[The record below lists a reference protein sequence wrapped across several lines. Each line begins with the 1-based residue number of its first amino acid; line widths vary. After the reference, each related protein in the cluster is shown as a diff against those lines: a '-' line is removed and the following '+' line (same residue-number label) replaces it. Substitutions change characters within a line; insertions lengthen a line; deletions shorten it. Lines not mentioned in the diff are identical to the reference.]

1 MNRKLVLALT
11 CVMMIGMLSGCGKKK
26 DAANDESSQQ
36 DPTITIT
43 DESTNTSSSDVEVK
57 ASEEESKGLAAPIV
71 KGGVMKEGSEAIDV
85 EFEWNPVDG
94 ADGYEVDIQSKAED
108 AKEYTPYEP
117 GYTELEKD
125 GDYFITTDTKFV
137 ASAQD
142 DFDFQIKVRAFRAE
156 DEDKTFSDWSKVA
169 YGQTYDK

>member
-1 MNRKLVLALT
+1 MNKKLVLALT
-11 CVMMIGMLSGCGKKK
+11 CVAVISLAGCGAKKNNTDAEANK
-26 DAANDESSQQ
+26 EASTIVVDDAANKASSEES
-36 DPTITIT
+36 
-43 DESTNTSSSDVEVK
+43 VKVK
-57 ASEEESKGLAAPIV
+57 APEEAKELSVPIV
-71 KGGVMKEGSEAIDV
+71 KGGMDREGEDAIEV
-85 EFEWNPVDG
+85 VFEWIPVEG
-94 ADGYEVDIQSKAED
+94 ADGYEVDIQSKAEND
-108 AKEYTPYEP
+108 TEYTPYEP